1 MTSLKE
7 KRYTIAAMYRQ
18 SFETVASF
26 GFDKQKM
33 YEEAGMDLDK
43 MPAEYH
49 LDPVEWSDKFWIVLT
64 KYIPEDE
71 ISFRIMERFSMGV
84 FGVSGYVIV
93 NSPNFIMAFENFVRY
108 TNLHTNMYN
117 LRLEQN
123 RHVELIFERTV
134 PLMYSDRFNLEMY
147 VLGFTLNILKLM
159 PGKQLPLE
167 VHYEFDQPKSMK
179 SYDELFGGNTT
190 FFFNAKQNKMVY
202 DGGLTNIPLLNAN
215 EQLYQMFDKMA
226 TDSLQQK
233 VGEGSVSRV
242 VKEELSKR
250 IKGYLPTIEEVAQ
263 HLNMSSRTLQLKLK
277 NENAT
282 FRELADE
289 VRKDIAV
296 AHLKARAL
304 NISEI
309 AYLLGFSE
317 ISSFSSAFKKWT
329 GSSPSAF
336 A

>member
-1 MTSLKE
+1 MTVVQKKL
-7 KRYTIAAMYRQ
+7 YTIVAMYRQ
-18 SFETVASF
+18 SFDTIASF

-33 YEEAGMDLDK
+33 YEEVGLNLDK
-43 MPAEYH
+43 LPAEYH
-49 LDPVEWSDKFWIVLT
+49 LDPKAHSDKFWRVLT

-71 ISFRIMERFSMGV
+71 ITFRIMERFSMGV

-93 NSPNFIMAFENFVRY
+93 NSPNFIKAFENFVRY
-108 TNLHTNMYN
+108 TNLHTNMYK

-123 RHVELIFERTV
+123 QHVELIFERTV
-134 PLMYSDRFNLEMY
+134 PLMYSDKFNLEMY
-147 VLGFTLNILKLM
+147 VLGFTLNILKLL

-167 VHYEFDQPKSMK
+167 VHYEFTQPRNMK
-179 SYDELFGGNTT
+179 CYEELFGANTK
-190 FFFNAKQNKMVY
+190 FFFNTTQNKMVY
-202 DGGLTNIPLLNAN
+202 DRVLTNIPLLNAN
-215 EQLYQMFDKMA
+215 EQLYQMFDQMA

-233 VGEGSVSRV
+233 MGEGSVSRL

-250 IKGYLPTIEEVAQ
+250 IKGYLPTVDEIAQ

-277 NENAT
+277 NENAS

-289 VRKDIAV
+289 VRKDIAI
-296 AHLKARAL
+296 AHLKAQAL

-317 ISSFSSAFKKWT
+317 ISSFSTAFKKWT
-329 GSSPSAF
+329 GTSPSAF

>member
-1 MTSLKE
+1 MVTLAK

-18 SFETVASF
+18 SFDTVASF
-26 GFDKQKM
+26 GFDKKKM
-33 YEEAGMDLDK
+33 YEEAGVDLDK
-43 MPAEYH
+43 LPAEYH
-49 LDPVEWSDKFWIVLT
+49 LDPVEWSDKIWSVLT
-64 KYIPEDE
+64 KYILEDE
-71 ISFRIMERFSMGV
+71 IAFRIMERFNMGV

-93 NSPNFIMAFENFVRY
+93 NSPNFIKAFENFVRY

-123 RHVELIFERTV
+123 QHVELIFERTV
-134 PLMYSDRFNLEMY
+134 PLMYADKFNLEMY

-159 PGKQLPLE
+159 PGRQLPLE
-167 VHYEFDQPKSMK
+167 VHYEFDAPKSMK
-179 SYDELFGGNTT
+179 CYEELFGTNTK
-190 FFFNAKQNKMVY
+190 FFFNSIQNKMVY

-242 VKEELSKR
+242 VKEELCKR
-250 IKGYLPTIEEVAQ
+250 IKGYLPTLEEVAQ

-277 NENAT
+277 NENVT

-336 A
+336 T

>member
-1 MTSLKE
+1 MISTPP

-18 SFETVASF
+18 SFETVASY

-33 YEEAGMDLDK
+33 YAQAGMDLDK
-43 MPAEYH
+43 LPAEHH
-49 LDPVEWSDKFWIVLT
+49 LDPCQYNDKFWSILT
-64 KYIPEDE
+64 NYISGDE
-71 ISFRIMERFSMGV
+71 IAFRIMDRFNMGV

-93 NSPNFIMAFENFVRY
+93 NSPNFIKAFENFVRY
-108 TNLHTNMYN
+108 THLHTNLYL
-117 LRLEQN
+117 LRLEQSQ
-123 RHVELIFERTV
+123 HVELIFERTV
-134 PLMYSDRFNLEMY
+134 PLMYSDKFNMEMY
-147 VLGFTLNILKLM
+147 VLGFTLNILKLL

-167 VHYEFDQPKSMK
+167 VHYEFAPSQSMK
-179 SYDELFGGNTT
+179 CYEELFGKSTH
-190 FFFNAKQNKMVY
+190 FFFNAPQNKMVY
-202 DGGLTNIPLLNAN
+202 DANLTNIPLLNAN

-242 VKEELSKR
+242 VREELSKR
-250 IKGYLPTIEEVAQ
+250 IKGYLPSIDEVAK

-277 NENAT
+277 NENAS

-289 VRKDIAV
+289 VRKDIAI
-296 AHLKARAL
+296 AHLKAQAL

-317 ISSFSSAFKKWT
+317 ISSFSTAFKKWT
-329 GSSPSAF
+329 GTSPSAF